1 MKITK
6 LILVWMVLGLIS
18 IPGEVLGARWPYW
31 DPYYDRPWHRHSY
44 PRGRWP
50 RRWTRSVASYGVVT
64 IYNPNEHDIT
74 YSIRI
79 RQGGPWYTAK
89 VKARGSRH
97 HWGRHPVSFQ
107 IRLDSSVEPGYQEKY
122 YDLDYNTIS
131 WRKPRWNEG
140 RQYELTISGGDIGLQ
155 LASEKTIV
163 MYTTYGVVTIVNS
176 TDHSINYQVKY
187 RRHQSWA
194 EVTSA
199 GPHSTYCHW
208 IELPADFEIKFDHS
222 FSEGYQKKTVGLKHN
237 KIKGRKPIAGDGRD
251 YRLIIED
258 NKIKLHKSKAKNHRL
273 ALLTAKDVSLVG
285 SGEGK
290 TRKRTFGDATR
301 AKGSFTVSYRPRIDG
316 AIATED
322 GSWKAEMIEDTSSP
336 ANSSYKTQ
344 VWEFKSKEF
353 GVATATIQGSS
364 NGASGTATGWYS
376 PVPGNPDAEKFK
388 ITFGVQFA
396 GREVSL
402 TSFAK
407 AY

>member
-1 MKITK
+1 
-6 LILVWMVLGLIS
+6 
-18 IPGEVLGARWPYW
+18 
-31 DPYYDRPWHRHSY
+31 
-44 PRGRWP
+44 
-50 RRWTRSVASYGVVT
+50 
-64 IYNPNEHDIT
+64 
-74 YSIRI
+74 
-79 RQGGPWYTAK
+79 
-89 VKARGSRH
+89 
-97 HWGRHPVSFQ
+97 
-107 IRLDSSVEPGYQEKY
+107 LDSSSEPGYQEKS

-140 RQYELTISGGDIGLQ
+140 RKYELTISGEDIDLQ
-155 LASEKTIV
+155 LASEKTKER
-163 MYTTYGVVTIVNS
+163 YTTYGVVTIVNS
-176 TDHSINYQVKY
+176 TDRSINYHIKY
-187 RRHQSWA
+187 RKRGSWGD
-194 EVTSA
+194 VTTVEPESV
-199 GPHSTYCHW
+199 YYHW
-208 IELPADFEIKFDHS
+208 IELPADFEIKFDRS

-237 KIKGRKPIAGDGRD
+237 KVKGRKPTAGDGRD

-258 NKIKLHKSKAKNHRL
+258 DKIKLHKSKAKNHRL
-273 ALLTAKDVSLVG
+273 ALLTAKDVSLSG

-301 AKGSFTVSYRPRIDG
+301 AKGSLTVSYRPRIDG

-322 GSWKAEMIEDTSSP
+322 GSWKAEMIEDTTSP

-344 VWEFKSKEF
+344 VWKFKSKEF

-364 NGASGTATGWYS
+364 SGASGTATGWYS